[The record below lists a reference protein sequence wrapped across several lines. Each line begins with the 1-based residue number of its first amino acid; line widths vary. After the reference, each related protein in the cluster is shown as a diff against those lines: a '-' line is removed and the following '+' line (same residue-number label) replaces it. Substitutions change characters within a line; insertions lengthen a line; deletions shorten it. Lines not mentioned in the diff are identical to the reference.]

1 MKNKKNAFIKV
12 DLSVMKV
19 NSFSMIKGSMK
30 YIFKYFFRESNL
42 PGGQFQKNKYR
53 R

>member
-1 MKNKKNAFIKV
+1 
-12 DLSVMKV
+12 
-19 NSFSMIKGSMK
+19 MK
-30 YIFKYFFRESNL
+30 YIFKESMNDIYRESNL